1 MAREFQLE
9 LDPSI
14 NEVFDEIAGN
24 SFLALRRLRWSPT
37 SSFKLDIRKWYTNSS
52 GEEIAGKGVSFM
64 TEDGPDN
71 LIEALMNHGY
81 GDTRKTLNAMKS
93 REDFLPAV
101 KEIIAENN
109 FDLESVTIPNI
120 DSLESFYDPKSI
132 L

>member
-101 KEIIAENN
+101 KEIITENN